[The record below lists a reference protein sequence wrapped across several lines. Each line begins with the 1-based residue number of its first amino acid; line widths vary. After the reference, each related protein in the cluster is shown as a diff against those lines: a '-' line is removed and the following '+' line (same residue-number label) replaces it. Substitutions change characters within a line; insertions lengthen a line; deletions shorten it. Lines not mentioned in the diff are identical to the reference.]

1 MSHRGNGRLPS
12 GQDDKTPA
20 FVKISKYAA
29 IGLEFPSTILG
40 GLVLGYLLD
49 LYLET
54 SPWFVMTIT
63 LLSLVGAFIRLVY
76 MLQRLSG
83 DKK

>member
-1 MSHRGNGRLPS
+1 MGSGNGQPES
-12 GQDDKTPA
+12 GHEDKTSA
-20 FVKISKYAA
+20 FVRSSKYAA

-40 GLVLGYLLD
+40 GLAFGYLLD

-54 SPWFVMTIT
+54 TPWFVVTLT
-63 LLSLVGAFIRLVY
+63 LLALVGAFFRLIQ
-76 MLQRLSG
+76 MLRHLSG